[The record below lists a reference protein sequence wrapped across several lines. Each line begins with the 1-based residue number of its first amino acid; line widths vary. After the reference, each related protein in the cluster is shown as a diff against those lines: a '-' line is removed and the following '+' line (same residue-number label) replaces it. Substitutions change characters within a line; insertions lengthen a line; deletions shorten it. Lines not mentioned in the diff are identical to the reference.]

1 MVTSSFYQLSKFMYI
16 LLSKIVQSKVEESED
31 DDDDD
36 DEDELLFSPF
46 EVQSR

>member
-1 MVTSSFYQLSKFMYI
+1 MYI

-31 DDDDD
+31 DDDD
-36 DEDELLFSPF
+36 EDELLFSPF